1 MSAVHRTHLLHKQ
14 IVTSLTPNKVIPM
27 RQICR
32 GVADELGRGIEET
45 YLAISDLIDI
55 GVLNFRAR
63 ALLPEQAESTAVIS
77 ISHYGSYLFDE
88 LLDLSIST
96 KALSHGDTI
105 LTVLQICELS
115 TKDELFKQ
123 MAFVRRPL
131 RYGYAS
137 FVLTLQYIL
146 MTDRVEIVQPNV
158 DTPVYGLTQGGR
170 ARLKRVRR

>member
-1 MSAVHRTHLLHKQ
+1 MSTVHRTHLLHKQ
-14 IVTSLTPNKVIPM
+14 IVTGLIPNKATPM
-27 RQICR
+27 RQICWR
-32 GVADELGRGIEET
+32 VADELGRGIEET
-45 YLAISDLIDI
+45 YLAVSDLIDI

-63 ALLPEQAESTAVIS
+63 AFLPEQAESMAVIS
-77 ISHYGSYLFDE
+77 INHYGSYLFDE
-88 LLDLSIST
+88 LLGLSIST
-96 KALSHGDTI
+96 KTLSRGDTM
-105 LTVLQICELS
+105 LTVLQICGSS

-123 MAFVRRPL
+123 MAFVRQPL

-137 FVLTLQYIL
+137 FVLTLQYLL